1 MELSKFSVGHEGR
14 EVFWNAEHFEA
25 LLFLFTAVAM
35 AIFAYGV
42 YRRWRMWTAMGKRDI
57 LCDNRNERIKLLLRD
72 GLLQIKTFKDLY
84 PGIMHGLI
92 FFGFL
97 VLIFGA
103 AFDATEFHVA
113 EPLGM
118 PFLTGKFYLIFS
130 FLMDLFGMAVLIGV
144 FLAIDRRYL
153 TKPDRLGYKGV
164 PDNTPDDAIVLLL
177 LAGIIITGFIIEALR
192 ISVTWQFTPWEV
204 WSFAGWTL
212 AKAFAGI
219 NPVTAK
225 MMHKFT
231 WWIHTFLA
239 LGFIA
244 YIPYSRLLHIFT
256 TSANHFMQNMK
267 PVGTIEPI
275 RDFENAES
283 FGVGQLGEFTWKQIF
298 DADACTRCGRCQDGC
313 PAYLTGKPLSPKKL
327 VQDLKTYWLEKGPAA
342 IAAKK
347 AAAVDAEGKPLERN
361 ALLKLVDK
369 VDALV
374 DEATT
379 PAGAEP
385 PAEKAMVGE
394 VIHLDELWACT
405 NCMYCMENCS
415 ASIEHV
421 PKIINMRQYKVLTEA
436 DFAPELQLAYR
447 NMENNSNPWGV
458 GSHLR
463 ADWAKELGVK
473 TLAEDPNVEYLFYVG
488 CAGSFDD
495 RGKKVTVAFAKIL
508 QAAGVSFGILGTE
521 ESCCGDSAMRG
532 GNEYLYQTLAQMNID
547 AMNGYSVK
555 KIIATCPHGY
565 NALKKDYPNFG
576 GKFEVYH
583 HTEIIADLM
592 AQGKITFKKP
602 VPGAFTYHDSCFL
615 GRYNNVYEQPRKI
628 LGAIPGVQLVEME
641 RNLSKSFCCGAGGAR
656 MWMEEHGEKINDAR
670 AKQAMDVKADT
681 IAVGCPFCLTM
692 MSDGLKAHSME
703 EKMTSLDIA
712 EIVWKAM
719 GLEEEKEPVQVCE
732 TPADLA
738 KPAQPAS

>member
-25 LLFLFTAVAM
+25 LLFLFTAIAM

-42 YRRWRMWTAMGKRDI
+42 YRRWQMWTAMGKPEIRW
-57 LCDNRNERIKLLLRD
+57 DNRNERIKLLLRD

-118 PFLTGKFYLIFS
+118 PFLTGKFYLVFS
-130 FLMDLFGMAVLIGV
+130 FLMDLFGLAVLIGV

-576 GKFEVYH
+576 GNFEVYH

-628 LGAIPGVQLVEME
+628 LGAVPGLRLVEME

-656 MWMEEHGEKINDAR
+656 MWMEEHGEKINEAR

-732 TPADLA
+732 APADPA